1 MLHLSQGLLNLLSLC
16 PRKFQHTYLDQ
27 LNVPIA
33 PEQQERINWGDRFH
47 LLMQQRELGLRPDA
61 LEPEQFSEDW
71 QVTQSVNAFTQA
83 VPELFAPKQLASE
96 QLAPEPL
103 APEQPA
109 LDAKSGTVAQ
119 SRQSEHARSLQ
130 FQGYLFTVIYDLL
143 ILDPQQAQILD
154 WKTYPRPQNPKWLEQ
169 NWQTRL
175 YPFVLAET
183 SPYSPDQI
191 SMTYWFV
198 QPPVHSA
205 HPDSARPTP
214 KPECFK
220 FAYSEAQHQQTH
232 QDLTRLLHQF
242 REDLQQYQT
251 HHRPFPQTLSLKTC
265 ESCAFAFRCQ
275 RGLRQEEEP
284 IVTLE
289 EIAEVAL

>member
-47 LLMQQRELGLRPDA
+47 LLMQQRELGLRPNA
-61 LEPEQFSEDW
+61 TEPEQFSEDW
-71 QVTQSVNAFTQA
+71 QVTQSVHAFTQA
-83 VPELFAPKQLASE
+83 VPELFAP
-96 QLAPEPL
+96 
-103 APEQPA
+103 EQPA
-109 LDAKSGTVAQ
+109 FDTSASGTAAQ
-119 SRQSEHARSLQ
+119 ISRQSEHARSLQ

-183 SPYSPDQI
+183 SPYAPDQI

-198 QPPVHSA
+198 QPPA
-205 HPDSARPTP
+205 HAAPLDSARPTP

-242 REDLQQYQT
+242 RENLQQYQT
-251 HHRPFPQTLSLKTC
+251 HHQPFPQTLSLKTC

-275 RGLRQEEEP
+275 RGLRQPEEP